1 MNFLKAFFNSIRDNF
16 YAISILIILVFI
28 VSEITKIS
36 IFLMQ
41 YNSNLNLNSI
51 LAVPA
56 EINTFLEKPW
66 SIFTYIFVHD
76 NIFHLLINLFFS

>member
-1 MNFLKAFFNSIRDNF
+1 MNFLKSFFNSIRDNF
-16 YAISILIILVFI
+16 YAISILMILVFI

-51 LAVPA
+51 LGVPA

-66 SIFTYIFVHD
+66 SIVTFIFAHE